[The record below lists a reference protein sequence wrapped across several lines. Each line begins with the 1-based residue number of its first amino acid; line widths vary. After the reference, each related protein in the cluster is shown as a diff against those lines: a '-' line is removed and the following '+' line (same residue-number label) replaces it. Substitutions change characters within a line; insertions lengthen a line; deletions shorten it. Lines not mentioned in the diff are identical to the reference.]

1 MINPNKSITQRAL
14 AGVEFLR
21 MHAQAMDDADNFWIT
36 LMREPHIIAADAIEQ
51 LVKENAELRAQL
63 IAFQKA
69 ANPVVAF
76 DPAKEGA
83 EHTAYTTS
91 YTPFT
96 KGARVCLKA
105 SPNQRGTVGDTC
117 TDNKHSYLAFV
128 HFESDFEPDRWVKV
142 RHLALIPG
150 K

>member
-1 MINPNKSITQRAL
+1 MLNQNKTLSQQAL
-14 AGVEFLR
+14 AGAQFLR
-21 MHAQAMDDADNFWIT
+21 MHAEAMDDNDNFWIT
-36 LMREPHIIAADAIEQ
+36 LMREPHIIAANAVEQ

-83 EHTAYTTS
+83 GHTS
-91 YTPFT
+91 YTTYTPFI

-117 TDNKHSYLAFV
+117 TDSKHSHLAFV
-128 HFESDFEPDRWVKV
+128 HFESDFEPNRWVKV
-142 RHLALIPG
+142 RHLVLIPG

>member
-1 MINPNKSITQRAL
+1 MINPNKTLSQQAL
-14 AGVEFLR
+14 AGAQFLR
-21 MHAQAMDDADNFWIT
+21 IHAEAMNDNDNFWIT
-36 LMREPHIIAADAIEQ
+36 LMSEPHIIAANAVEQ

-76 DPAKEGA
+76 DPAREGA
-83 EHTAYTTS
+83 GHTSYAT

-96 KGARVCLKA
+96 KGTRVCLKQN
-105 SPNQRGTVGDTC
+105 PNQRGTILASSISSYTEHRYYVRFDSEFE
-117 TDNKHSYLAFV
+117 DNRWIKARNL
-128 HFESDFEPDRWVKV
+128 EPV
-142 RHLALIPG
+142 PG

>member
-1 MINPNKSITQRAL
+1 MVNPNKSITQRAL

-21 MHAQAMDDADNFWIT
+21 MHAQAMDNADDFWIT
-36 LMREPHIIAADAIEQ
+36 LMREPHIIAANAVEQ

-83 EHTAYTTS
+83 ERTAYS
-91 YTPFT
+91 PFT
-96 KGARVCLKA
+96 KGTRVCLKA
-105 SPNQRGTVGDTC
+105 NPDQRGTVSDTC
-117 TDNKHSYLAFV
+117 TDNKRSYLAFV
-128 HFESDFEPDRWVKV
+128 HFESDFEPNRWVKV
-142 RHLALIPG
+142 KHLVLIPG

>member
-1 MINPNKSITQRAL
+1 MINPNQTLSQQAL
-14 AGVEFLR
+14 AGAQFLR
-21 MHAQAMDDADNFWIT
+21 MHAEAMDNNDNFWIT
-36 LMREPHIIAADAIEQ
+36 LMREPHIIAANAVEQ

-83 EHTAYTTS
+83 ERTAYS
-91 YTPFT
+91 PFT

-117 TDNKHSYLAFV
+117 TDSKHSHLAFV
-128 HFESDFEPDRWVKV
+128 HFESDFEPNRWVKV
-142 RHLALIPG
+142 RHLVLIPG